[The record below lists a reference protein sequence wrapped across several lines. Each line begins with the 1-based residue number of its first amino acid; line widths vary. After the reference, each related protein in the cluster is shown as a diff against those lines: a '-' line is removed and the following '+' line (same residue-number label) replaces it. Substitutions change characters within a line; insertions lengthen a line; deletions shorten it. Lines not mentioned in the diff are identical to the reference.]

1 MKLNTEQ
8 LNTLC
13 GMAIEAALS
22 AGKLISAYSGKDF
35 KTEKKAGGDSEA
47 SQVVTEVDFESQEV
61 ILKTLLPTIKTYDLA
76 LLTEEG
82 TDDKSRLEK
91 DYFWCIDP
99 LDGTLPFTKG
109 LAGYSVSIALI
120 SKFGEP
126 FLGVVYD
133 PVNKNLY
140 HAVHGQGAFR
150 NLIPWNLKQT
160 HKNELTFYYNRS
172 FNKLEVFEDVLLKL
186 KSMALDMQLEGLK
199 IGQLGG
205 AAMNACWLLENA
217 PACFFALPKKTEG
230 GGSLWDYAAVACI
243 YKEIGA
249 EATDIYG
256 QPLDLNRTESTF
268 LNHKGILFSSQKSI
282 SERITEFCQDL
293 INQ

>member
-1 MKLNTEQ
+1 
-8 LNTLC
+8 
-13 GMAIEAALS
+13 MA
-22 AGKLISAYSGKDF
+22 K
-35 KTEKKAGGDSEA
+35 
-47 SQVVTEVDFESQEV
+47 
-61 ILKTLLPTIKTYDLA
+61 
-76 LLTEEG
+76 
-82 TDDKSRLEK
+82 
-91 DYFWCIDP
+91 
-99 LDGTLPFTKG
+99 TLPFTKG

-217 PACFFALPKKTEG
+217 PACFFCFTKKKPKVVAACGIMLPLHVYIKK
-230 GGSLWDYAAVACI
+230 LVP
-243 YKEIGA
+243 K
-249 EATDIYG
+249 
-256 QPLDLNRTESTF
+256 QRTFMVSPW
-268 LNHKGILFSSQKSI
+268 I
-282 SERITEFCQDL
+282 
-293 INQ
+293 